1 MGGAIG
7 AQLLIDGAGP
17 AAKQGGEPQQHGDR
31 REERRGR
38 ELAAQAGL
46 KT

>member
-1 MGGAIG
+1 MGGAIR
-7 AQLLIDGAGP
+7 AQLLIDGASP
-17 AAKQGGEPQQHGDR
+17 AAKQGCEPQQHGDR

-38 ELAAQAGL
+38 EHAAPAGL